1 MFREVEDFF
10 SKFDDPENPRR
21 KANLILNLT
30 QVNNLILVH
39 EIYKKKSNS
48 KRLHAGNIDIV
59 NVIYKFL
66 EDKNTDK
73 MYVTSRIISS
83 TKHLI
88 NARCFLNRRSFSG
101 SRILKVTTSDTTDE
115 ISEDAHDN
123 PDSAPPLRAPRTLAP
138 IDVAES
144 LVKGVRD
151 DKKASANT
159 RTHVMAVL
167 VENESGVLSKISGL
181 LSARGFNIESLTV
194 SPTNIASLSRMTIVI
209 RDVPNENKA
218 AQALKQLSDVVNVW
232 AVVDYTGTNSLQ
244 RELVMVKV
252 AYQVPP
258 SEIGATLT
266 RTTGRPTYKELLA
279 AQSHKLAVRDL
290 GQLFGAE
297 VVDVGSRHIVFQLT
311 SWSRRVDAF
320 IRMLEP
326 WGIIEV
332 ARSGVVAM
340 LRSPVAGSYEDKI
353 LIPASK
359 VSNIPDASQLPP
371 G

>member
-1 MFREVEDFF
+1 MFIPLVTVPFLQSSRHQFVRLCHTNV
-10 SKFDDPENPRR
+10 SNVCVRR
-21 KANLILNLT
+21 KIPQMASRSSHFRFFARNP
-30 QVNNLILVH
+30 LV
-39 EIYKKKSNS
+39 
-48 KRLHAGNIDIV
+48 IDE
-59 NVIYKFL
+59 L
-66 EDKNTDK
+66 
-73 MYVTSRIISS
+73 
-83 TKHLI
+83 
-88 NARCFLNRRSFSG
+88 
-101 SRILKVTTSDTTDE
+101 
-115 ISEDAHDN
+115 SEDAYDN
-123 PDSAPPLRAPRTLAP
+123 PDSAPPIRAPRALAP

-151 DKKASANT
+151 DKKASAST

-194 SPTNIASLSRMTIVI
+194 SPTNISSLSRMTIVI

-258 SEIGATLT
+258 SEIGSTLT
-266 RTTGRPTYKELLA
+266 RSTGRPTYKELLA

-359 VSNIPDASQLPP
+359 ANIPDASQLPP

>member
-1 MFREVEDFF
+1 MLT
-10 SKFDDPENPRR
+10 SHS
-21 KANLILNLT
+21 LIHSFGKRCLHSSRTYVYNISNVFT
-30 QVNNLILVH
+30 NNL
-39 EIYKKKSNS
+39 
-48 KRLHAGNIDIV
+48 GNHGNPHFGIRYV
-59 NVIYKFL
+59 SH
-66 EDKNTDK
+66 KNTPL
-73 MYVTSRIISS
+73 S
-83 TKHLI
+83 TDDL
-88 NARCFLNRRSFSG
+88 
-101 SRILKVTTSDTTDE
+101 
-115 ISEDAHDN
+115 SEDAYDN
-123 PDSAPPLRAPRTLAP
+123 PDSAPPIRAPRALAP

-258 SEIGATLT
+258 AEIGMGGGSTKNQ
-266 RTTGRPTYKELLA
+266 GRPSYKELLA

-359 VSNIPDASQLPP
+359 ANIPDASQLPP

>member
-1 MFREVEDFF
+1 
-10 SKFDDPENPRR
+10 
-21 KANLILNLT
+21 L
-30 QVNNLILVH
+30 
-39 EIYKKKSNS
+39 
-48 KRLHAGNIDIV
+48 
-59 NVIYKFL
+59 
-66 EDKNTDK
+66 
-73 MYVTSRIISS
+73 
-83 TKHLI
+83 
-88 NARCFLNRRSFSG
+88 
-101 SRILKVTTSDTTDE
+101 
-115 ISEDAHDN
+115 SEDAYDN
-123 PDSAPPLRAPRTLAP
+123 PDSAPPIRAPRALAP

-151 DKKASANT
+151 DKKASAST

-194 SPTNIASLSRMTIVI
+194 SPTNISSLSRMTIVI
-209 RDVPNENKA
+209 RDVPSENKA

-258 SEIGATLT
+258 SEIGSTLT
-266 RTTGRPTYKELLA
+266 RSTGRPTYKELLA

-359 VSNIPDASQLPP
+359 ANIPDASQLPP